1 MIAIRRCAVCAAV
14 VLLAATAAAD
24 AQQPA
29 ACQTVQ
35 FSAEV
40 LARFPRIREA
50 CLDVISRD
58 DVKYAV
64 VKAYLVRTSSS
75 GITVRVNLPDGTRS
89 EPKFIKTDPKFRVL
103 IDKQPT
109 RVQDLAVGQELSA
122 YLKVSDPM
130 IALEPA
136 EAAEPVA
143 LTPLADTPPPSEGA
157 PLPTTGS
164 FVPALGLAG
173 AIVLCLGAAL
183 GFLRRRAS
191 R

>member
-1 MIAIRRCAVCAAV
+1 MIAIRQCTVGAAV
-14 VLLAATAAAD
+14 LLLAAAAVG

-29 ACQTVQ
+29 ACQTAQ

-58 DVKYAV
+58 GVQYAV

-75 GITVRVNLPDGTRS
+75 GMTVRVNLPDGTRS

-122 YLKVSDPM
+122 YLKVTDPM

-136 EAAEPVA
+136 EAAEPVV
-143 LTPLADTPPPSEGA
+143 LTPLADAPAPSEGA
-157 PLPTTGS
+157 PLPKTGS
-164 FVPALGLAG
+164 YLPAAGLAG
-173 AIVLCLGAAL
+173 AILVCLGAAL
-183 GFLRRRAS
+183 GLFRRR
-191 R
+191 RGV